1 MKITSSGILGAVGN
15 VGQVKTALT
24 RKQEPETQ
32 ATGKFYDQITLSSGK
47 SGDDTALRQVSAGI
61 SHEVRTHNT
70 TGKIAELRDAVQSG
84 TYQMDARDTAARM
97 LLMGAVE

>member
-1 MKITSSGILGAVGN
+1 MKITSSTMLGAMGN
-15 VGQVKTALT
+15 LNKPKAASAT
-24 RKQEPETQ
+24 KQGAQTEETS
-32 ATGKFYDQITLSSGK
+32 KFYDQITLSSEK
-47 SGDDTALRQVSAGI
+47 KGDNMLQEVSAGL

-70 TGKIAELRDAVQSG
+70 TGKIAELRDAVEAG